1 MNATEFLLAL
11 RALALEGGAE
21 DIIEVR
27 REWLRRIVE
36 MAERN
41 EPQGPYPMK
50 HDDWFDQFGGRQR

>member
-1 MNATEFLLAL
+1 
-11 RALALEGGAE
+11 
-21 DIIEVR
+21 
-27 REWLRRIVE
+27 